1 MMPRMKSDG
10 KNMSGREGEEEVGE
24 ANMEVGFG
32 MYEERGRGILVC
44 VCVLR
49 RRRRGE
55 VVVGGGERPFSFS

>member
-32 MYEERGRGILVC
+32 MYVERGRGILVC
-44 VCVLR
+44 VCVCVTETAEGRGGGGR
-49 RRRRGE
+49 RRAT
-55 VVVGGGERPFSFS
+55 V